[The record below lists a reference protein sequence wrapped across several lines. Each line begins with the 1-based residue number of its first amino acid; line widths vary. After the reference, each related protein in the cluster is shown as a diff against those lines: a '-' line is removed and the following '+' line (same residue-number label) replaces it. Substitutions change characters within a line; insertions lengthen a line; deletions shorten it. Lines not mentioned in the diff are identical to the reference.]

1 MFDLTTLDY
10 IYIGVLL
17 VSTIW
22 ASIRG
27 GVYETVAMVSWI
39 VAALA
44 ARFISPYLDT
54 LFQHWFK
61 LSESTI
67 GTLVAAYFIIF
78 FVILLTFSFFNQRLR
93 DKVHASMMKVADH
106 TFGIVFGI
114 IRGIVV
120 MGLAYWVLLWYYS
133 GATMPA
139 YVANARTRPV
149 MQLTAVKIHKWFIP
163 GQSKLL
169 NEDTG
174 GGESADKVY
183 QNLINP
189 AVKTVTS
196 DQKPATSNNASV
208 KKETTDTPESKPA
221 SGANP
226 AEPSVSMKVGPTVP
240 TVTPA
245 EKPAPNPAKPDPAAA
260 KPSDVPAP
268 TTDDGTGYRG
278 SERDG
283 LDNKLL
289 QIESTN

>member
-10 IYIGVLL
+10 IYIGIIL
-17 VSTIW
+17 VSTVW

-27 GVYETVAMVSWI
+27 GVYETVAMASWV

-106 TFGIVFGI
+106 TFGILFGI
-114 IRGIVV
+114 IRGIVF

-133 GATMPA
+133 GATLPT

-149 MQLTAVKIHKWFIP
+149 MQLTAVKLHKWFIP

-174 GGESADKVY
+174 GGADADKVY

-189 AVKTVTS
+189 AVAKKDAPTVPAKS
-196 DQKPATSNNASV
+196 DDVTKPAEA
-208 KKETTDTPESKPA
+208 
-221 SGANP
+221 
-226 AEPSVSMKVGPTVP
+226 VSMKIGPAVP
-240 TVTPA
+240 TAAPIVKPVAAPSDTTTSDTTAQNPTPA
-245 EKPAPNPAKPDPAAA
+245 TDA
-260 KPSDVPAP
+260 KPSALAAPAS
-268 TTDDGTGYRG
+268 DDGTGYKG